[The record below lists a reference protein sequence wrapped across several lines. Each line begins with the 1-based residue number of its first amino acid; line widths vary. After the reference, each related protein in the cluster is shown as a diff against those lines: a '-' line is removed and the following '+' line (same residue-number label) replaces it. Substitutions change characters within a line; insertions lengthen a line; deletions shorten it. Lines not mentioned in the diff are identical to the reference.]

1 MKYTKNYLQRLI
13 LNKFIIIYPRW
24 PPQKKRNQIFGIF
37 VQDRLSLNTNFITHY
52 TPRPLF
58 EFIMNH
64 RRYIIDFRMIRKMAF
79 LLSLSIIIIILFLR
93 MPYFLFA
100 HLRREPECILCISR
114 IFKRVYV
121 CVYGVRA
128 CVGVLCTYYCAAS
141 SASAYCWR
149 KKRKKKKRM
158 NVQNK
163 KKKKRGVSLCPCI
176 CIARWTIVALVF
188 NTIW

>member
-1 MKYTKNYLQRLI
+1 
-13 LNKFIIIYPRW
+13 
-24 PPQKKRNQIFGIF
+24 
-37 VQDRLSLNTNFITHY
+37 
-52 TPRPLF
+52 
-58 EFIMNH
+58 
-64 RRYIIDFRMIRKMAF
+64 MIRKMAF

-121 CVYGVRA
+121 CVCGVRA

-149 KKRKKKKRM
+149 KKRKKEKKRE
-158 NVQNK
+158 
-163 KKKKRGVSLCPCI
+163 
-176 CIARWTIVALVF
+176 
-188 NTIW
+188 

>member
-1 MKYTKNYLQRLI
+1 MQG
-13 LNKFIIIYPRW
+13 W
-24 PPQKKRNQIFGIF
+24 
-37 VQDRLSLNTNFITHY
+37 LSLNTNFITHY

-58 EFIMNH
+58 EFIMNYRH
-64 RRYIIDFRMIRKMAF
+64 IFDLRMIRKMAF
-79 LLSLSIIIIILFLR
+79 LLSLSIIIIIILFLR

-114 IFKRVYV
+114 IFKRIYV
-121 CVYGVRA
+121 CVCGVRA

-149 KKRKKKKRM
+149 KERKKEKKKRM

-163 KKKKRGVSLCPCI
+163 KKKKEACHFVHVYASLDERSLHWFLI
-176 CIARWTIVALVF
+176 RFDNDNEIV
-188 NTIW
+188 